1 MCVVYDTLNHRDA
14 NVYDTPF
21 SPRLIR
27 TMAFL
32 LGGCAIA
39 SHFYGPLPLI
49 VGTISLIF
57 VAGLI
62 EKWSSGGR

>member
-1 MCVVYDTLNHRDA
+1 M
-14 NVYDTPF
+14 YDTPF

-39 SHFYGPLPLI
+39 SHFYGPLLLI